1 MATHEQLNIFQS
13 AMYDVPDFAKPM
25 NPITRTRP
33 KRSIFE
39 VSIGMDIK
47 P

>member
-1 MATHEQLNIFQS
+1 MATHEQLNIFQW

-39 VSIGMDIK
+39 ASIGMDIK